1 MSLAHSLVFIGL
13 ALTIVAPSHAE
24 KIRTA
29 IPRAGLNYASV
40 YVAEAKGFFKDEGLE
55 NETIVIAGP
64 PAIAAV
70 ISGEVDFSGA
80 GGSGMRAAI
89 KGAPFKV
96 VMFQTERV
104 SWYIIAH
111 PSIVKV
117 ADLRG
122 KRIGIGSLGDSQDR
136 LSTQFIERSGVAA
149 KDITR
154 IAMATDAAARILG
167 IKTGS
172 IHAAVADPGLVVIA
186 EREGLKVLGFLGD
199 MFALPFQ
206 GWGVTDKKLAENPN
220 QVRRWIRAIVRGLI
234 FLRERPEE
242 SADISMKRLQLGN
255 ITKPMVINGI
265 QRFVRAMPDGVP
277 GLPTAEGI
285 KNVLEYEVR
294 IPMQIDTPIAADKLL
309 DLSHVAEVK
318 KALEAR
324 GGGK

>member
-1 MSLAHSLVFIGL
+1 MLLSRFLFVLVIAT
-13 ALTIVAPSHAE
+13 ALPAQAE

-40 YVAEAKGFFKDEGLE
+40 YVAEARGFFKDEGLE

-111 PSIVKV
+111 PSIAKV

-136 LSTQFIERSGVAA
+136 LVTQFVERSGVAA
-149 KDITR
+149 KEITR
-154 IAMATDAAARILG
+154 ISMASDASARILG

-206 GWGVTDKKLAENPN
+206 GWGVTDKKLSENPN
-220 QVRRWIRAIVRGLI
+220 QVKRWIRAILRGLM
-234 FLRERPEE
+234 FLRERPDE

-277 GLPTAEGI
+277 GMPSAEGI

-294 IPMQIDTPIAADKLL
+294 IPLQIDTPIAAEKLL
-309 DLSHVAEVK
+309 DLSLVAEVK
-318 KALEAR
+318 KSLEAR
-324 GGGK
+324 GGK